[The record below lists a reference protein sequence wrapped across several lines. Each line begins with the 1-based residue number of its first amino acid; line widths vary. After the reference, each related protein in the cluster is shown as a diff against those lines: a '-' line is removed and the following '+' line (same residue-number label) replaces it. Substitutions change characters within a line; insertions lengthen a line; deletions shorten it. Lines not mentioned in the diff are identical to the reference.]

1 MRQETIKNLDS
12 GRGSFTEGSLTRH
25 VRRLSGYMILG
36 FLAMTVAQLI
46 EAVYL
51 GVYGKEELAA
61 VAFTFPVVMAL
72 SAMTRG
78 LGIGAGAVLARAMG
92 RGDREEAG
100 RLATHGLVL
109 VLVFTITASV
119 FIFLWAQ
126 EIFTLLGARGVVLDR
141 VLNYVQVWCIGF
153 PAFGVAMIG
162 SLMMRSFGDP
172 AYPGMVMTLGSILQV
187 ILGPLFIF
195 GFMGIDELGIAG
207 AAWAF
212 VIARSGSFAMTL
224 YWFALKE
231 RIVRIEAARFFESC
245 KAILHV
251 GLPATATN
259 LVGPVAAAVST
270 RLLSDFGTTVIA
282 GFGVAS
288 RIEAVVSMVVIG
300 ISASTGPL
308 VGQNWGARL
317 YDRVEEAIR
326 ICIRYCMA
334 WSLAAALI
342 MWGGAEFFITLV
354 NEDPSLRETALRF
367 LYIVPITIG
376 FMGMAS
382 VATSTFNALSRPIP
396 PLVLSIGQLVIL
408 YVPAAMAGLHFWG
421 YTGIFFAM
429 GFANVASGIMGWFWS
444 RRMLNRAK
452 LETQ

>member
-1 MRQETIKNLDS
+1 MTQETLEKPVLT
-12 GRGSFTEGSLTRH
+12 RGSFTEGSLVVH

-51 GVYGKEELAA
+51 GVFGKEELAA

-100 RLATHGLVL
+100 RLATHGLL
-109 VLVFTITASV
+109 LILIFTIAASV
-119 FIFLWAQ
+119 SIFLWA
-126 EIFTLLGARGVVLDR
+126 EKIFTLLGAQDVVLDR
-141 VLNYVQVWCIGF
+141 VIEYVHVWCIGF
-153 PAFGVAMIG
+153 PAFGVAMVG

-172 AYPGMVMTLGSILQV
+172 AYPGVVMTVGSVLQV
-187 ILGPLFIF
+187 LLGPVFIF
-195 GFMGIDELGIAG
+195 GFMGFDELGIAG

-212 VIARSGSFAMTL
+212 VLARTTSLVMTM
-224 YWFALKE
+224 YWFGYKE
-231 RIVRIEAARFFESC
+231 RIFRMQPASFVESC
-245 KAILHV
+245 KSILHV
-251 GLPATATN
+251 GIPATATN
-259 LVGPVAAAVST
+259 LIGPIGAAITT
-270 RLLSDFGTTVIA
+270 RLLSEFGTTVIA

-317 YDRVEEAIR
+317 YGRVEEAIR
-326 ICIRYCMA
+326 ICIRYCMV
-334 WSLAAALI
+334 WSLAAAII
-342 MWGGAEFFITLV
+342 MWVGAEFFITLV
-354 NEDPSLRETALRF
+354 NDDPSLRETAVRF

-408 YVPAAMAGLHFWG
+408 YVPVAMTGLYYWG
-421 YTGIFFAM
+421 YTGLFFAM
-429 GFANVASGIMGWFWS
+429 GFANVSSGILGWLWS

-452 LETQ
+452 LETG